1 MPRLTPAIL
10 VSLILH
16 AGLLALALFL
26 LSRREDPPEIRI
38 GSVPVTIVSEI
49 ERQAAPTPS
58 PAEEI
63 VEEVTPDAAESP
75 EAEAPDP
82 APEPVPTPP
91 RPQPQRPQP
100 QPQRPS
106 PAPAERPTRPQP
118 RPERT
123 TPPRR
128 ETEALN
134 LDDLT
139 GGGQRQPTRPTRPG
153 RPATESGAGD
163 APVATGQQVALF
175 GRQVI
180 PHWNL
185 TFCEMAGGD
194 ALTVRMRLTVDARGR
209 ITEGPTLI
217 SPQSGSVWRAASE
230 SALRAVRAAAPYDV
244 PDGYQSSSVTFRFE
258 TADACR

>member
-10 VSLILH
+10 VSLVLH
-16 AGLLALALFL
+16 AGLLALALIML
-26 LSRREDPPEIRI
+26 ARREEPPEIRI

-49 ERQAAPTPS
+49 ERQAAPTPT
-58 PAEEI
+58 PAAEM

-75 EAEAPDP
+75 EAEAPHP
-82 APEPVPTPP
+82 APDPTPTPP
-91 RPQPQRPQP
+91 RPQPQRPTP
-100 QPQRPS
+100 PRPTPNPS
-106 PAPAERPTRPQP
+106 ERPTRPQP
-118 RPERT
+118 RPERP

-153 RPATESGAGD
+153 APATESGAGD

-194 ALTVRMRLTVDARGR
+194 DLTVRMRLTIDARGR
-209 ITEGPTLI
+209 ITEGPTLV
-217 SPQSGSVWRAASE
+217 SPQAGSVWRAASE
-230 SALRAVRAAAPYDV
+230 SALRAVRAAAPYEV